1 MTGTKKGKKGKHG
14 NKEKV
19 PGEWAVRT
27 LASSPR
33 SMGTAE
39 NDSSLE
45 KELTSDSEDKPQLQ
59 KEIYPGEKSTS
70 LLLTEFIDRGLE
82 QAGGL
87 ALKRTSRNKAVNGVR
102 SPRSSSLSSNDAH
115 SFGCNTVKQ
124 DPLASNISG
133 QSSSFSREG
142 KKCDIPESS
151 LAASSRSVPEN
162 DQAKVMS
169 DIEVSVEDSSEID
182 KNCNSSI
189 SKEDECKQR
198 DISSVVKQLKNLS
211 LAEPELTETQI
222 EINYQEQE
230 DELLALKAIYGDDI
244 MVFDRE
250 DDSPRALKIS
260 IHIEIPE
267 KILITVSLAPF
278 SNRCEPSESND
289 GSSLRENP
297 FVENKYTFS
306 VQHLPPIVLVCV
318 LPKSY
323 PCDMPPQYAIL
334 AYWLDSVSI
343 AKLCKCLD
351 NIWFE
356 DSGQVVLYKWA
367 EWLHSLSLSELGF
380 NHEVLLDPYG
390 MKTRVDWRAISGC
403 STPDVD
409 IPRLMQYND
418 EKNNEVF
425 RNALHVCNICF
436 NQYPGTEFVK
446 LLCQHIF
453 CWKCMETYSHVHVK
467 DGTVNKL
474 ICPDPKC
481 GVSISPALLKR
492 LLGDEA
498 FERWESLLLQKTL
511 DSMEDVVY
519 CPRCEAACLE
529 DEDNHA
535 QCAKC
540 FYSFCSLCRDRR
552 HVGQICMSPEMRLR
566 ILQERQSS
574 GRLRTDQ
581 KKKEQELINELL
593 SRRKIL
599 SDAKQCPRCKMAIS
613 KTEGCN
619 KMTCSN
625 CGQYF
630 CYMCSKAI
638 SGYEH
643 FSGGGCILFVQEEIQ
658 AWERAGR
665 DDRQYQHL
673 VQVELWPHLARSC
686 PSCGQMNA
694 KQGNNNHIFCWSCQ
708 NHFCALCRKVV
719 RRSSDHY
726 GPKGCKQHTAD

>member
-1 MTGTKKGKKGKHG
+1 MSGSKKGKKKKHG
-14 NKEKV
+14 KKV
-19 PGEWAVRT
+19 PGEVVVRT
-27 LASSPR
+27 LTSPCR
-33 SMGTAE
+33 STGSAE
-39 NDSSLE
+39 NDSFLE
-45 KELTSDSEDKPQLQ
+45 KQLTSDSEEKPQLQ
-59 KEIYPGEKSTS
+59 NEIYHGEKSTA
-70 LLLTEFIDRGLE
+70 LLLTEFTDRGLE
-82 QAGGL
+82 QAGRL
-87 ALKRTSRNKAVNGVR
+87 ALEKTSGSKAANGVR
-102 SPRSSSLSSNDAH
+102 SPRSSSLSSNDAE
-115 SFGCNTVKQ
+115 SSACNKIQQ
-124 DPLASNISG
+124 DSLESNILGLSNYV
-133 QSSSFSREG
+133 SREG
-142 KKCDIPESS
+142 KKCNVPESL
-151 LAASSRSVPEN
+151 LAASSGSVPDN
-162 DQAKVMS
+162 AQAIVMS
-169 DIEVSVEDSSEID
+169 DIEASVEDSSVID
-182 KNCNSSI
+182 DNCNSSS

-198 DISSVVKQLKNLS
+198 DIYSVVKQLKKLS
-211 LAEPELTETQI
+211 LVEPELSESQI

-230 DELLALKAIYGDDI
+230 DELLALKAIYGDDVMI
-244 MVFDRE
+244 FDRE
-250 DDSPRALKIS
+250 DDSLCALKIS

-267 KILITVSLAPF
+267 NILITVSLAPF
-278 SNRCEPSESND
+278 FNRRELSGND
-289 GSSLRENP
+289 NSSSLSEDP

-323 PCDMPPQYAIL
+323 PYDLPPQYAIL
-334 AYWLDSVSI
+334 SYWLDSVSI
-343 AKLCKCLD
+343 AKLCQCLD
-351 NIWFE
+351 NIWYE

-367 EWLHSLSLSELGF
+367 EWLHSASLSELGF

-390 MKTRVDWRAISGC
+390 MKTKVDWRAISGC
-403 STPDVD
+403 STPDID

-418 EKNNEVF
+418 AKNNEVF
-425 RNALHVCNICF
+425 QNTLHVCNICF

-446 LLCQHIF
+446 LICQHIF
-453 CWKCMETYSHVHVK
+453 CWKCMEMYSHVHVK

-474 ICPDPKC
+474 NCPDPKC

-574 GRLRTDQ
+574 GRLHIDQ

-625 CGQYF
+625 CGEYF
-630 CYMCSKAI
+630 CYMCCKAI

-643 FSGGGCILFVQEEIQ
+643 FSGGGCILFVQEEVQ

-665 DDRQYQHL
+665 DDRQYQNL
-673 VQVELWPHLARSC
+673 VQVELWPHLARPC

-708 NHFCALCRKVV
+708 NHFCALCRKMV